1 MNEYDEYDNKE
12 YSYTGSYRFLQQQ
25 LKSNQHAEKN
35 SSLPWHQTKQSLP
48 CSYQT
53 LNYSANDSWK
63 PPKLGILRHLRYHR
77 KKRYQKKYNSSKFK
91 QRQLFGI
98 LFPSFRGFIAK
109 Q

>member
-35 SSLPWHQTKQSLP
+35 SSLPWHQTQHSLP

-63 PPKLGILRHLRYHR
+63 PP
-77 KKRYQKKYNSSKFK
+77 N
-91 QRQLFGI
+91 
-98 LFPSFRGFIAK
+98 
-109 Q
+109 